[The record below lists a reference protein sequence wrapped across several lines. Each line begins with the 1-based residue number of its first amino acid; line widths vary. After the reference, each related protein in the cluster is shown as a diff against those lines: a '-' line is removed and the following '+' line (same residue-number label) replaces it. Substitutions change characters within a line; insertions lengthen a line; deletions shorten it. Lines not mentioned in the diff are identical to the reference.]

1 MRCPNP
7 FFHKK
12 GLNLQCGTTQ
22 NPIHHLYIVTENCI
36 RRLLDSGLDFALYRF
51 PGEREPQLVLQT
63 DGEADAVDMQHHAN
77 MHIPGGMELDADEPS
92 GFVFAPFIATDKLP
106 ALLIRPDV
114 AVSGWELIEAETSTL
129 CHTRRIVLSAIAS
142 DDRTHSIDESDAY
155 KVAFRSFKNQL
166 DRKNFQKLVLSFSQL
181 KAWEGSGREDELFM
195 RAMDTFPNSMVYLVY
210 TRRGGRWF
218 GCTPELLLEGYGRK
232 WHTMSLAGTR
242 VWEEGCWNDKTINE
256 QRIVSDYIEGQLQG
270 LGARFIRKGP
280 YTSRAGHL
288 LHLRTDYTFQLPTE
302 SSPLPILDLLHPTPA
317 ICGLPKEEARNFIRL
332 FERNKRMYYGGYLGP
347 LNLRA
352 ETHIYVN
359 LRCAQMR
366 PGGKALF
373 FAGGGLTAASRFME
387 EKDEVKAKLQ
397 TLTAALVLD

>member
-1 MRCPNP
+1 MTVKC
-7 FFHKK
+7 
-12 GLNLQCGTTQ
+12 
-22 NPIHHLYIVTENCI
+22 V

-51 PGEREPQLVLQT
+51 PGEREPHLVLQT
-63 DGEADAVDMQHHAN
+63 EGEAEAVDMRHYTHGHAN
-77 MHIPGGMELDADEPS
+77 PGTGGGNDVPS
-92 GFVFAPFIATDKLP
+92 GFVFAPFIVTSKIP
-106 ALLIRPDV
+106 TLLIRPDV
-114 AVSGWELIEAETSTL
+114 AVSGWELINEETRGL
-129 CHTRRIVLSAIAS
+129 NRDRRIVLSAIELNNS
-142 DDRTHSIDESDAY
+142 TVSIEESDSY

-166 DRKNFQKLVLSFSQL
+166 DRGNFQKLVLSFSQL
-181 KAWEGSGREDELFM
+181 KDWDGNGREDELFV
-195 RAMDTFPNSMVYLVY
+195 RAAELFPNSMVYLVY

-242 VWEEGCWNDKTINE
+242 MWEDEEWNPKTINE
-256 QRIVSDYIEGQLQG
+256 QRIVSDYIEGQLQS

-302 SSPLPILDLLHPTPA
+302 TSPLQILDLLHPTPA
-317 ICGLPKEEARNFIRL
+317 ICGLPKEEAKNFIRL

-352 ETHIYVN
+352 ETNIYVN

-373 FAGGGLTAASRFME
+373 FAGGGITADSRFIE
-387 EKDEVKAKLQ
+387 EKDEVKAKLR
-397 TLTAALVLD
+397 TLSSITPFRT

>member
-1 MRCPNP
+1 MTSTC
-7 FFHKK
+7 
-12 GLNLQCGTTQ
+12 
-22 NPIHHLYIVTENCI
+22 V

-51 PGEREPQLVLQT
+51 PGEREPHLVLQT
-63 DGEADAVDMQHHAN
+63 EGEAEVLDTHRHVHAGSGTLTDGGA
-77 MHIPGGMELDADEPS
+77 PG
-92 GFVFAPFIATDKLP
+92 GFVFAPFIATSKTP
-106 ALLIRPDV
+106 VLLIRPDI
-114 AVSGWELIEAETSTL
+114 AVSGWELIEAETRGL
-129 CHTRRIVLSAIAS
+129 GRPRRIALSS
-142 DDRTHSIDESDAY
+142 MELDDRTASIDESDAY

-166 DRKNFQKLVLSFSQL
+166 DRKNYQKLVLSFSQL
-181 KAWEGSGREDELFM
+181 RDWEGSGHEDELFV
-195 RAMDTFPNSMVYLVY
+195 RATGLFPNSMVYLAY

-242 VWEEGCWNDKTINE
+242 LWEEGEWNGKTINE

-288 LHLRTDYTFQLPTE
+288 FHLRTDYTFQLANET
-302 SSPLPILDLLHPTPA
+302 SPLEILDLLHPTPA
-317 ICGLPKEEARNFIRL
+317 ICGLPKDDARNFIRL

-347 LNLRA
+347 LNLKA
-352 ETHIYVN
+352 ETNIYVN

-373 FAGGGLTAASRFME
+373 FAGGGITADSRFME
-387 EKDEVKAKLQ
+387 ERDEVKAKLQ
-397 TLTAALVLD
+397 TLASIMPF